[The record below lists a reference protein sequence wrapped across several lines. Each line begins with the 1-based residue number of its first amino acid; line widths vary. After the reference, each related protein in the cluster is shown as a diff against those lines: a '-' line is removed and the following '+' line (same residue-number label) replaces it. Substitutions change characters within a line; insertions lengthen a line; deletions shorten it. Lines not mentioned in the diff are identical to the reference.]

1 MKKLRLSLIKLY
13 KISLKQFQPA
23 YNESLKK
30 LESLETE
37 MLEMRLFATKK
48 SIEHELERDD
58 IDGLSNIEQALP
70 NQIEKIR
77 RENENLKQKLQ
88 LDKENS
94 QMFNQNERNFFEL
107 KLKEK
112 DNEILEMEKQL
123 VIQKSKLFLQP
134 IIFYEFNLRIKFK
147 K

>member
-1 MKKLRLSLIKLY
+1 MKKIKLTLIKFC

-30 LESLETE
+30 LETLETE

-48 SIEHELERDD
+48 SIEHELEKDD
-58 IDGLSNIEQALP
+58 IDGLSSFEHVIP
-70 NQIEKIR
+70 GQIEKIR

-88 LDKENS
+88 QDKENS
-94 QMFNQNERNFFEL
+94 LLFNQNERNFFEL

-123 VIQKSKLFLQP
+123 AVQKSKL
-134 IIFYEFNLRIKFK
+134 N
-147 K
+147 

>member
-134 IIFYEFNLRIKFK
+134 IIFSEFNLRIKFK